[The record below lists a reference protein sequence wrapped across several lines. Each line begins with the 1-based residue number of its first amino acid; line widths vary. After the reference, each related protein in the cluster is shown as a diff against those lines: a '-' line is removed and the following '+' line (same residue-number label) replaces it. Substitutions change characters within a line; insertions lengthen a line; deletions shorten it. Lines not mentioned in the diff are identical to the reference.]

1 MAAPDFAAI
10 LGVNPFFAGLGKE
23 PVAAIAEL
31 CVTRRLGAD
40 ETLFL
45 KGDPGDALYAVRQGQ
60 IRIGTGTG
68 AGKRL
73 TLNVLGPGDV
83 FGEIALLD
91 GKSRTADAVASEP
104 TVLFMILRR
113 DFLSFLERT
122 PAVSIRLVELLCE
135 RVRWMSERVEEA
147 TLMPLHTRLARRL
160 LALAEDFGAEV
171 TASQEDLAIFVGA
184 TRESVNRQLQVWR
197 RAGIVDLGRGRLRVV
212 DAAGLATEANSFHH

>member
-1 MAAPDFAAI
+1 
-10 LGVNPFFAGLGKE
+10 
-23 PVAAIAEL
+23 
-31 CVTRRLGAD
+31 
-40 ETLFL
+40 
-45 KGDPGDALYAVRQGQ
+45 
-60 IRIGTGTG
+60 
-68 AGKRL
+68 
-73 TLNVLGPGDV
+73 VLGPGDV

-171 TASQEDLAIFVGA
+171 TASQEDLAVFVGA